1 MVEVTQ
7 ADRDAAAAY
16 YYSAG
21 GSPNVARDIRE
32 GRKDSWFRVQAF
44 ARHRIA
50 AAQAERAA
58 VVEWLRKLAGV
69 PASALEGHPP
79 RGEVWVLHR
88 SADAIEAGEH
98 RA

>member
-16 YYSAG
+16 WKVSRIGNAG
-21 GSPNVARDIRE
+21 TQRRYLSGEADNSFI
-32 GRKDSWFRVQAF
+32 VQAF

-58 VVEWLRKLAGV
+58 VVEWLKEVEKPGGRKSHHWSLA
-69 PASALEGHPP
+69 A
-79 RGEVWVLHR
+79 
-88 SADAIEAGEH
+88 AIEAGEH